1 MNSPITMLFAGDF
14 TGFLLNVL
22 VLLPALLIAVSFHEA
37 SHAWMANRMGDPTAR
52 NLGRITLDPTKH
64 LTVWGIVMFLFI
76 GFGWGRPVPTNPR
89 NYENYRKGNILVA
102 LAGVSMNMLLALVF
116 LVIISIL
123 IITGLFNSIIP
134 LPIQINPS
142 LSNIVHNILFSIAF
156 LNLILCFFNLIPI
169 PPLDGHHLVKGVI
182 ARRLPGFYPTY
193 MRFGFMALLLLFFV
207 VPGVRIFLVSICLY
221 IVQGVAF
228 IFGVPPFG
236 G

>member
-37 SHAWMANRMGDPTAR
+37 SHAWMADRMGDPTAR

-156 LNLILCFFNLIPI
+156 VNLFLCFFNLIPI

-182 ARRLPGFYPTY
+182 ARKMPRFYPTY

-207 VPGVRIFLVSICLY
+207 VPEVSAFLVSICLY
-221 IVQGVAF
+221 IVQGVAY
-228 IFGVPPFG
+228 IFGAPFAG
-236 G
+236 

>member
-1 MNSPITMLFAGDF
+1 MNSPINMLFAGDF
-14 TGFLLNVL
+14 IGFLLNVL

-89 NYENYRKGNILVA
+89 NYDNYRKGNLFVA
-102 LAGVSMNMLLALVF
+102 LAGVSMNMIIALVF
-116 LVIISIL
+116 LVIISVFTISGVFDFIL
-123 IITGLFNSIIP
+123 P
-134 LPIQINPS
+134 YPIQALPS
-142 LSNIVHNILFSIAF
+142 LANIIHNILFRIAF

-182 ARRLPGFYPTY
+182 ARKMPRFYPTY

-207 VPGVRIFLVSICLY
+207 VPGVRIFLVSLCLY
-221 IVQGVAF
+221 IVQGVAI
-228 IFGVPPFG
+228 IFGAPFG